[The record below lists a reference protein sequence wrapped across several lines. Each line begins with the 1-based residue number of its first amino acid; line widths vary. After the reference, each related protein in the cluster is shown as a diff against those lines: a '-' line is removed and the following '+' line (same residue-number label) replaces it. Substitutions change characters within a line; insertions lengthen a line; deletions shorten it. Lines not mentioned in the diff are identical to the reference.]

1 MFGRHRLSRE
11 LRYST
16 WDQHLSGSEVGYA
29 QLHSQSALGLDK
41 SLHTLL
47 KKIIPP
53 THTSTPNKICPI
65 EVSGSWSV
73 LPMRSAGA

>member
-11 LRYST
+11 LRYSA

-47 KKIIPP
+47 KKLSP
-53 THTSTPNKICPI
+53 THTPPPQIK
-65 EVSGSWSV
+65 SV
-73 LPMRSAGA
+73 PLKFLVHGQYSP